1 MPTRYPEF
9 TPRSNALRRGYSA
22 SRPASL
28 EEFSAPCCS
37 PKSNLF
43 SGLDFQF
50 GVGNNNRDMVDEHGE
65 LTWMVLILDY
75 PYSQF
80 SQV

>member
-1 MPTRYPEF
+1 MSTRYPEF
-9 TPRSNALRRGYSA
+9 TSRSNALRRGYSA

-50 GVGNNNRDMVDEHGE
+50 GVGNNNKDMVDELGE
-65 LTWMVLILDY
+65 FTWMGLILD
-75 PYSQF
+75 
-80 SQV
+80 